1 MIAFRS
7 NNESDDL
14 NKKIQKLIDAI
25 NAEPI
30 NEYESE
36 TLHKQINLV
45 EINDVIYNTLFKEN
59 LDSIQLTIYKNPNN
73 SMDMVVNKIEDG
85 Y

>member
-30 NEYESE
+30 NEYETE
-36 TLHKQINLV
+36 TLYKQINLV
-45 EINDVIYNTLFKEN
+45 EINDLIYNTLFKEN

>member
-30 NEYESE
+30 NEYETE
-36 TLHKQINLV
+36 TLYKQINLV